1 MKFIRLIS
9 QGPNHA
15 FFNMALDEAISEAV
29 RTKLSPP
36 TLRVYQWDR
45 PSLSIGY
52 FQKISDVNISYC
64 KEKDYPVV
72 RRLTGGRA
80 ILHDSELTYS
90 FSSPSDHPQFNGGLH
105 DNYSL
110 LSNTLVYG
118 LKLAGIDAKSS
129 FRKKR
134 SAGHKNPAC
143 FKSVSYGEIA
153 VDGKK
158 IIGSAQKRYSNGF
171 MQHGS
176 ILMNLDIKELCNTL
190 IENSGENFSAI
201 TTINEHLPDVTVDM
215 LKSSLK
221 EAFEKQL
228 KVKLISDKPAKFE
241 LDLAKRLE
249 EEKYSSREWNF
260 RR

>member
-1 MKFIRLIS
+1 
-9 QGPNHA
+9 
-15 FFNMALDEAISEAV
+15 MALDEAISEAV

-36 TLRVYQWDR
+36 TLRFYQWDR

-105 DNYSL
+105 ENYSL
-110 LSNTLVYG
+110 LSNALVYG

-153 VDGKK
+153 VNRKK

-176 ILMNLDIKELCNTL
+176 ILMNLDAKELSNTL
-190 IENSGENFSAI
+190 LENSGENFSAI
-201 TTINEHLPDVTVDM
+201 TTINEHLPDVTVDA

-221 EAFEKQL
+221 EAFEKQI
-228 KVKLISDKPAKFE
+228 KVKLISDKPTQFE
-241 LDLAKRLE
+241 LDLAKSLE
-249 EEKYSSREWNF
+249 ADKYAAEEWNYKK
-260 RR
+260 

>member
-1 MKFIRLIS
+1 MNFIRLIS

-29 RTKLSPP
+29 RIKLSPP
-36 TLRVYQWDR
+36 TLRFYQWDR

-52 FQKISDVNISYC
+52 FQRISDINISYC
-64 KEKDYPVV
+64 NEKDYPVV

-90 FSSPSDHPQFNGGLH
+90 FSSSSDHPLFKGGLH
-105 DNYSL
+105 ENYSL
-110 LSNTLVYG
+110 ISNALVYG
-118 LKLAGIDAKSS
+118 LKLVGMDAKSS

-153 VDGKK
+153 VNGKK

-176 ILMNLDIKELCNTL
+176 ILMKLDAGALRNTL
-190 IENSGENFSAI
+190 FESSEESFSEI
-201 TTINEHLPDVTVDM
+201 GTISEHLPDVTVDM
-215 LKSSLK
+215 LKASLK
-221 EAFEKQL
+221 EAFEKKL
-228 KVKLISDKPAKFE
+228 KVKLVSDKPAQFE
-241 LDLAKRLE
+241 LDLAKKLE
-249 EEKYSSREWNF
+249 ADKYASEKWNYKK
-260 RR
+260 